1 MLTLKDC
8 ERIAQMRRTDYFC
21 DDEAADAIEWLV
33 KELENYTEALWKAS
47 GDDETCVNAYLEA
60 TK

>member
-1 MLTLKDC
+1 MNLEKC
-8 ERIAQMRRTDYFC
+8 KEIAEMRKTDYFC
-21 DDEAADAIEWLV
+21 DEEAHDAICWLIS
-33 KELENYTEALWKAS
+33 ELENYTEALWKAS